1 MRRRQA
7 QERRREEREECRRW
21 VWRPRGRSGSDR
33 GAQEREEREV
43 HPRRAGWLNSA
54 RSHGCL
60 LAAPREIIGYN
71 RGRGGDACSRCE
83 MASNQPLRHSN
94 SFIAEANS
102 GAAQTEQLRLPLA
115 SRVPFKIKL

>member
-1 MRRRQA
+1 MRNVRSAAGVGVETSRPLWIGKVYAERPGGAGARRA
-7 QERRREEREECRRW
+7 
-21 VWRPRGRSGSDR
+21 RGSP
-33 GAQEREEREV
+33 EV
-43 HPRRAGWLNSA
+43 PRRTGWLNSA

-71 RGRGGDACSRCE
+71 RGRGGDACPRCE

>member
-1 MRRRQA
+1 MG
-7 QERRREEREECRRW
+7 

-71 RGRGGDACSRCE
+71 RGRGGDACPRCE

-94 SFIAEANS
+94 SFYHRRS
-102 GAAQTEQLRLPLA
+102 
-115 SRVPFKIKL
+115 KLGRCADRTTQATLGEPRSF

>member
-1 MRRRQA
+1 MGVETSRPLWVGPGRAGARRARGSP
-7 QERRREEREECRRW
+7 EE
-21 VWRPRGRSGSDR
+21 S
-33 GAQEREEREV
+33 
-43 HPRRAGWLNSA
+43 AGWLNSA